1 MPKNIVIC
9 CDGTA
14 NQFAEDRTNVIKL
27 YYTLEQ
33 DHPDR
38 QIAFYHPGVGTME
51 PVGALTTPARTT
63 TRVLGMAVGYGLSN
77 DIADAYTFLMNN
89 YKDEDRVYVFGFSRG
104 AYTARAVCS
113 LLRMYG
119 LTRPGNGPLVPYAVR
134 MMMAIGKLNGRED
147 IGKAPTQQQ
156 KDAINNYFRLAKDF
170 NDMMT
175 RKGCAP
181 YFVGVWDTVSSVG
194 WKDNPLK
201 LPFTANNPDI
211 AIGRHAIAI
220 DERRAFFRTNRWV
233 PPADPTAVHGPRD
246 VRQVWFAGVH
256 CDVGGGYAEAESGLS
271 KIALEWMLEEAK
283 ANGLLVNN
291 SRQAEV
297 LGLSP
302 GSTYAQPNA
311 DACQHESLTGAW
323 KIAEWIRKPHYDAT
337 TGKTTMQRNRGKRR
351 AIPPNSFVHESVFRR
366 NGGKYA
372 ATAGIPADAVPVA
385 TLRPAV
391 PPPPNPAVPSPPAT
405 STTNT
410 STS

>member
-14 NQFAEDRTNVIKL
+14 NQFAVDRTNVIKL
-27 YYTLEQ
+27 YYTLER
-33 DHPDR
+33 DPAR

-51 PVGALTTPARTT
+51 PVGALTTPARTI
-63 TRVLGMAVGYGLSN
+63 TRVLGMAVGYGLPN

-89 YKDEDRVYVFGFSRG
+89 YVDNDKVYIFGFSRG

-119 LTRPGNGPLVPYAVR
+119 LIQPGNGPLVPYAVR
-134 MMMAIGKLNGRED
+134 MMMAIGKLHGRED

-175 RKGCAP
+175 RKGCTP

-201 LPFTANNPDI
+201 LPFSANNPDI

-220 DERRAFFRTNRWV
+220 DERRAFFRPNRWV

-246 VRQVWFAGVH
+246 VKQVWFAGVH
-256 CDVGGGYAEAESGLS
+256 CDVGGGYPEEESGLS

-283 ANGLLVNN
+283 ANGLLVNEA
-291 SRQAEV
+291 REAEV

-302 GSTYAQPNA
+302 GSKYAPPDPNA
-311 DACQHESLTGAW
+311 DQHESLAGAW
-323 KIAEWIRKPHYDAT
+323 KIAEWIRKPHYDYA
-337 TGKTTMQRNRGKRR
+337 TGKTTMQRNHGKRR
-351 AIPPNSFVHESVFRR
+351 TIPKGGALVHESVFQRH
-366 NGGKYA
+366 GGEYA
-372 ATAGIPADAVPVA
+372 KSVNIPDDAKPVA
-385 TLRPAV
+385 TLRSSHAAGAP
-391 PPPPNPAVPSPPAT
+391 
-405 STTNT
+405 
-410 STS
+410 